1 MNRQKVMKPVRLFW
15 DELAVRLAY
24 RGMMILGALLV
35 FFSKK
40 SPNA

>member
-1 MNRQKVMKPVRLFW
+1 MDRQNVKKKVRLFW
-15 DELAVRLAY
+15 DELAVGLAY

-40 SPNA
+40 NISA

>member
-1 MNRQKVMKPVRLFW
+1 MHSVMKPTRLFW

-24 RGMMILGALLV
+24 RGLMILGALLV

-40 SPNA
+40 SITE

>member
-1 MNRQKVMKPVRLFW
+1 MNRQNVIKKARLFW
-15 DELAVRLAY
+15 DELAVELAY

-40 SPNA
+40 NLGA